1 MQHKERVL
9 MSNNPRLS
17 RAVRM
22 IRRRVFLKAIA
33 AGLAAPAAYRLARS
47 ATAASGTP
55 PKRFF
60 LFYMPHGVAPEHY
73 DPRIVGSDLTN
84 FTLDETN
91 VSILG
96 GLEPYKQYVNVY
108 QGFQYPGAAAT
119 HTGIVNCL
127 SGSSAIDTTTP
138 RTSVDQVIAKA
149 LGVKPLVLGA
159 CSHLPYGLDSN
170 GMLFWDGG
178 PIDPQKSPVKAADTL
193 FGTGGTTTP
202 PPVDYDVQLR
212 QDLLKLTATE
222 IDGLK
227 GTMTGLTRE
236 QTQLANHLAAVQGV
250 LADASGGPTQS
261 VCTGKPN
268 LPTVEMVR
276 SASAGL
282 VVDPSGGNDYF
293 YQEKNFPILLQAQL
307 EVVTQAIICNAA
319 QVIAL
324 MPMYATCDFDFGF
337 MGSAGAHHN
346 GLSHTGP
353 QWSPGV
359 QYNSPITVDN
369 FTAAAR
375 APFAQAQR
383 WFADQL
389 VNNVVRVLATT
400 DDPAAPGTKVLDNT
414 LIYWMSEIGDGQ
426 NHTRLSEVEY
436 PQVPTNLPLVTIGKC
451 AGAIKSGQVVQFP
464 LDTPDRSSLV
474 NRPAAD
480 IYLTMAR
487 AMGAASAT
495 FPGTMGILPQV
506 LA

>member
-1 MQHKERVL
+1 ML
-9 MSNNPRLS
+9 NNPRVV
-17 RAVRM
+17 RAVRTLK
-22 IRRRVFLKAIA
+22 RRVFLKAIA
-33 AGLAAPAAYRLARS
+33 AGLAAPAAFRLARS
-47 ATAASGTP
+47 ATAQSATP

-73 DPRIVGSDLTN
+73 DPRVVGDDVTN
-84 FTLDETN
+84 FTLNETN

-127 SGSSAIDTTTP
+127 SGSMATDTTTP
-138 RTSVDQVIAKA
+138 RTTVDQVIAKA
-149 LGVKPLVLGA
+149 LGVKALVLGA
-159 CSHLPYGLDSN
+159 CSHLPFGMDAN
-170 GMLFWDGG
+170 GMLFWDGT

-193 FGTGGTTTP
+193 FGAAPTDP
-202 PPVDYDVQLR
+202 QPPVDFDVQLR
-212 QDLLKLTATE
+212 QDLLKLTQGE

-227 GTMTGLTRE
+227 STLGGLTRE
-236 QTQLANHLAAVQGV
+236 QSQLATHLDAVRSV
-250 LADASGGPTQS
+250 LADASGGPSVS

-276 SASAGL
+276 TASAGI
-282 VVDPSGGNDYF
+282 VVEPSGGNDYF

-337 MGSAGAHHN
+337 AGTPGAHHN

-353 QWSPGV
+353 QWAPGAM
-359 QYNSPITVDN
+359 YNSPITIDN
-369 FTAAAR
+369 FTAAGR
-375 APFAQAQR
+375 APFAKAQR

-436 PQVPTNLPLVTIGKC
+436 PQVPTSLPLVTIGK
-451 AGAIKSGQVVQFP
+451 AGGAMKTGQVVRFP
-464 LDTPDRSSLV
+464 LDVPEKAAMV

-480 IYLTMAR
+480 LYLTMAR
-487 AMGAASAT
+487 AMGAANVT
-495 FPGTMGILPQV
+495 FPGTTGVLSQV
-506 LA
+506 LT